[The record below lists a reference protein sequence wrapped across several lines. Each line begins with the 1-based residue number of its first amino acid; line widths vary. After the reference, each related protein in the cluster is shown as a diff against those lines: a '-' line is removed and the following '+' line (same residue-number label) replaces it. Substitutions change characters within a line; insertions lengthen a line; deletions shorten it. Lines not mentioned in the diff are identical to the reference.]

1 MLQLNDADGTL
12 IDLTKKN
19 LTGISYWRGIHLCIK
34 FRLENVII
42 ETEFT
47 YNTIDEA
54 KDDYQMLIDM
64 IDNTPQLLQEE
75 NDIVYGLKKKWI
87 EKKT

>member
-1 MLQLNDADGTL
+1 MLQLNDEDRTL

-34 FRLENVII
+34 FKLEDVII

-54 KDDYQMLIDM
+54 KNDYQMLIDM
-64 IDNTPQLLQEE
+64 IGNTPTLLQED
-75 NDIVYGLKKKWI
+75 NDIVIDLKRNWI